1 MRFARNSF
9 SLTLSLSLSFVRVC
23 DFERVY
29 ISAQH
34 TNTHQNES
42 KMRSSVSSAKEE
54 KSSRRRRVRRRTKTK
69 TTKGKRESS
78 RKTTTTTTTV
88 AFIIACVLL
97 GTERAV
103 EYSSAALGGCVN
115 PTLSS
120 LPAAASLRQDNGCTY
135 AAGTETYTDYGDGTT
150 TKTLTY
156 APTGSA
162 VPSNAHI
169 FNAFED
175 GGAMRRTHGRL
186 PFSRKISLLVRANR
200 RAFDENWRCGA
211 LYYVRKMGAFYG
223 QAVAAIGRVRCA
235 HRHNA

>member
-1 MRFARNSF
+1 MTLLQAR
-9 SLTLSLSLSFVRVC
+9 
-23 DFERVY
+23 
-29 ISAQH
+29 IQH

-54 KSSRRRRVRRRTKTK
+54 KSSRRRRVRRRRRTKTK

-103 EYSSAALGGCVN
+103 EYSSAALGGCMN

-175 GGAMRRTHGRL
+175 GFHR
-186 PFSRKISLLVRANR
+186 SRITSFPVGGVRR
-200 RAFDENWRCGA
+200 RACCTILPVVWILVWR
-211 LYYVRKMGAFYG
+211 
-223 QAVAAIGRVRCA
+223 RVK
-235 HRHNA
+235 

>member
-1 MRFARNSF
+1 
-9 SLTLSLSLSFVRVC
+9 
-23 DFERVY
+23 
-29 ISAQH
+29 
-34 TNTHQNES
+34 
-42 KMRSSVSSAKEE
+42 MRSSVSSAKEE
-54 KSSRRRRVRRRTKTK
+54 KSSRRRTKTK

-78 RKTTTTTTTV
+78 RKITTTTTTTV

-150 TKTLTY
+150 TTTLTY

-169 FNAFED
+169 FNAFEA
-175 GGAMRRTHGRL
+175 G
-186 PFSRKISLLVRANR
+186 FSSQQDNVISGWGCSTPSCRNQTVL
-200 RAFDENWRCGA
+200 
-211 LYYVRKMGAFYG
+211 
-223 QAVAAIGRVRCA
+223 
-235 HRHNA
+235 